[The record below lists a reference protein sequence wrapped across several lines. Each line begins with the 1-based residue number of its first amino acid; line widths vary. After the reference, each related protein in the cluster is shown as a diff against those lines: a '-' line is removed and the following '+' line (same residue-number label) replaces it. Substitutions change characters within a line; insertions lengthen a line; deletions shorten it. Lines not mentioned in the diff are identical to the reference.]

1 MSATKLLLAAIIG
14 GMFSPSPSGQ
24 VVMTAASTDW
34 ICPAGVTEVS
44 ILCVGRGGP
53 YNGSG
58 GRHGGGGGSLSY
70 RNNVPVVP
78 GRTYT
83 VTINTSLTEV
93 KDLTSS
99 AVLCRA
105 NAATDR
111 TGAAAYTANGE
122 TSFAGG
128 DGGSGFSSTT
138 AGGGGGAAGYSGV
151 GGNGAGWT
159 TSAGTG
165 ATAGSGGGGGGG
177 QARGNSSGTC
187 GGGGGVGL
195 LGEGPSGAA
204 GSTTARQGQG
214 GSGGL
219 PTNNTTL
226 STSGGNYGGGAGGPS
241 SGAGQPGSGAC
252 RIIWGPGRR
261 YPDNAGD
268 YIPDGEV
275 IFEQFVNSA
284 VTYSFVVPDNVTVLH
299 GVAVGSG
306 GLPNDSG
313 YGGGGG
319 GLSYV
324 NNIAV
329 TPGETLTISFQARA
343 NSTSTARYVE
353 VLRGSTVLI
362 RASHGRAQNG
372 GPAVTGVTGQ
382 TSYSGGNGQYASND
396 NFGGSGGAA
405 GYAGNGGN
413 SGSAAAANSGGG
425 GGGWH
430 SIYDGLVSGNGGGVG
445 LYGLG
450 ATGAAGT
457 QESRPGKGGSGG
469 EDGPTAGNNSAK
481 YGGGAR
487 TGTNPAA
494 AVRLIWGTG
503 RSFPDNAA

>member
-34 ICPAGVTEVS
+34 TCPAGVTEVS

-70 RNNVPVVP
+70 RNNVAVVP
-78 GRTYT
+78 GRTYRVFIDT
-83 VTINTSLTEV
+83 SVTYVL
-93 KDLTSS
+93 DLTSF

-128 DGGSGFSSTT
+128 DGGSGFSSTV

-177 QARGNSSGTC
+177 QARGSSSGRC

-195 LGEGPSGAA
+195 LGEGASGAA

-219 PTNNTTL
+219 PANNTTL
-226 STSGGNYGGGAGGPS
+226 STNGGNYGGGAGGPS
-241 SGAGQPGSGAC
+241 SGAGQPGGGAC

-275 IFEQFVNSA
+275 IFENTTLSLTTF
-284 VTYSFVVPDNVTVLH
+284 SFVVPDSVTSIC
-299 GVAVGSG
+299 GVAVGTTGGIDSAGYGSG
-306 GLPNDSG
+306 GA
-313 YGGGGG
+313 
-319 GLSYV
+319 GLSYR
-324 NNIAV
+324 NDIPV
-329 TPGETLTISFQARA
+329 TPGETLTVTFQAI
-343 NSTSTARYVE
+343 STASQTYTQVS
-353 VLRGSTVLI
+353 RGGTVLL
-362 RASHGRAQNG
+362 RASNSIGYQG
-372 GPAVTGVTGQ
+372 GPAVTGISGQ
-382 TSYSGGNGQYASND
+382 VSYAGGNGAYQSGEVFSGAC
-396 NFGGSGGAA
+396 GGAA
-405 GYAGNGGN
+405 GYSGNGGRYSLSN
-413 SGSAAAANSGGG
+413 PGGGG
-425 GGGWH
+425 GGGW
-430 SIYDGLVSGNGGGVG
+430 SSGSAYTRSGNGGGVG
-445 LYGLG
+445 LYGEG
-450 ATGAAGT
+450 ASGVAGT
-457 QESRPGKGGSGG
+457 SSSIDGKGGSGG
-469 EDGPTAGNNSAK
+469 EDGNAAAGVGAK
-481 YGGGAR
+481 YGGGVQY
-487 TGTNPAA
+487 GDSGGKG
-494 AVRLIWGTG
+494 AVRLIWGNG
-503 RSFPDNAA
+503 RSFPNNAT